1 MTAPPA
7 AVDDPGALLRRA
19 QARPLLSAA
28 EQARLARRVRRGDAA
43 AREQM
48 VEGNLRLVFAVARS
62 YRGRGVPFADLV
74 QEGTIGLV
82 QAVERFDPGHGAR
95 FSTYAVLW
103 IRRAVLDAMAAAQP
117 IRVPAGATRRIAAVR
132 RAEAELRRAG
142 SPAVSADSIAAVTGL
157 SAQTVGEL
165 RTAARVSASLDD
177 PVGEDGASLGD
188 LVADDN
194 AADPAERAIARD
206 ELRAL
211 SRMLRL
217 LPRRHREVVVRR
229 YGLDGSLAASH
240 REIGERLGVSE
251 VRSRQIEREALNRLR
266 AVAAT
271 PALRAA

>member
-7 AVDDPGALLRRA
+7 AMDDPGALLRRA

-28 EQARLARRVRRGDAA
+28 EQARLARRARRGDAA

-82 QAVERFDPGHGAR
+82 QAVERFDPGRGVR

-103 IRRAVLDAMAAAQP
+103 IRRAVLDAVAAAQP

-132 RAEAELRRAG
+132 RAEAELRRSR
-142 SPAVSADSIAAVTGL
+142 SPVSADSIAAVTGL
-157 SAQTVGEL
+157 SAQTVREL
-165 RTAARVSASLDD
+165 RTAARVSASLDE

-217 LPRRHREVVVRR
+217 LPGRHREVLVRR
-229 YGLDGSLAASH
+229 YGLDGSRAESH
-240 REIGERLGVSE
+240 REIGARRGVSE
-251 VRSRQIEREALNRLR
+251 ERSRQIEREALRRLR
-266 AVAAT
+266 AVACP
-271 PALRAA
+271 PAFRAA

>member
-1 MTAPPA
+1 VTARPA
-7 AVDDPGALLRRA
+7 AMDDPGALLRRA

-82 QAVERFDPGHGAR
+82 QAVERFDPGRGAR

-103 IRRAVLDAMAAAQP
+103 IRRAVLDAMGAAQP

-211 SRMLRL
+211 LRMLGL

-229 YGLDGSLAASH
+229 FGLDGSLAASH

-251 VRSRQIEREALNRLR
+251 VRSRQIECEALRRLR
-266 AVAAT
+266 AVSAT

>member
-1 MTAPPA
+1 MNSNLHLSVVPLRN
-7 AVDDPGALLRRA
+7 AVLFPGVNFPISAGRPQTLRA
-19 QARPLLSAA
+19 IENAMKTP
-28 EQARLARRVRRGDAA
+28 E
-43 AREQM
+43 
-48 VEGNLRLVFAVARS
+48 RLVFAVARS

-82 QAVERFDPGHGAR
+82 QAVERFDPGRGAR

-103 IRRAVLDAMAAAQP
+103 IRRAVLDAMGAAQP

-165 RTAARVSASLDD
+165 RTAARVSASLDE

-206 ELRAL
+206 EVRTL
-211 SRMLRL
+211 SRMLGL
-217 LPRRHREVVVRR
+217 LPDRHREVLVRR
-229 YGLDGSLAASH
+229 YGLVGSRAAGH
-240 REIGERLGVSE
+240 EEIGARLGVSE
-251 VRSRQIEREALNRLR
+251 ERSRQIEREALRRLR
-266 AVAAT
+266 AVACP